1 MTVFEMMIITVL
13 NVVTG
18 RYNEIHTLMMP
29 CITQH
34 FTIKVGTM
42 SIGKHSDADYCKFK
56 ITYCYGLQMWIFSQT
71 LWNNA
76 DQNLTIRT
84 PQTRL
89 NASVGTVPASPISFS
104 PATHEAPTPLLP
116 SSAWTGRML
125 SGQSTNKTSRCLLR
139 PLWHVMHKQSM
150 CET

>member
-42 SIGKHSDADYCKFK
+42 SIGKHSDADYCKLK
-56 ITYCYGLQMWIFSQT
+56 ITYCYGLQMWIFSKT

-84 PQTRL
+84 PQTRH
-89 NASVGTVPASPISFS
+89 NASVVTVPASLISS
-104 PATHEAPTPLLP
+104 LATDEAPTFAAVAVVSLNWEDVEW
-116 SSAWTGRML
+116 S
-125 SGQSTNKTSRCLLR
+125 KY
-139 PLWHVMHKQSM
+139 K
-150 CET
+150 